1 MTIALDN
8 VKTASR
14 TVTDHSGS
22 FASAP
27 APIHMDRYAGTG
39 DFVPVSFKLHI
50 EEAISEPTKYALTV
64 TVHNKAGN
72 PMSTTYLHPF
82 KPQHSFDGETDREK
96 LVDCPDDIIQA
107 VSTIPGVHLDKVVE
121 QLRTVADILRY
132 V

>member
-14 TVTDHSGS
+14 TVTNHSGT

-27 APIHMDRYAGTG
+27 APIHMDRYGGTG

-64 TVHNKAGN
+64 TVHNDAGN
-72 PMSTTYLHPF
+72 PMTVTYAHPY
-82 KPQHSFDGETDREK
+82 KAQYTFDGEKDREN
-96 LVDCPDDIIQA
+96 LIDCPDDIVEA
-107 VSTIPGVHLDKVVE
+107 VSTIPGVHIDNVVK
-121 QLRTVADILRY
+121 QLRIVADIMRY